1 MDTLTIKQQNNTIGV
16 ILDKE
21 NKKFVFIGRSLPENT
36 VKFFEPVMKWLEEYK
51 NDPLEETY
59 VDMNF
64 IYFNTSSAKIIL
76 EVLQEF
82 DNIHKLGGEVKITWH
97 YMADDYDIKEAG
109 EEYESMVSIPFEY
122 VEHPESDY
130 E

>member
-1 MDTLTIKQQNNTIGV
+1 MEALTIKQQNNTVGV

-21 NKKFVFIGRSLPENT
+21 NKKFVFEGRSLPENT
-36 VKFFEPVMKWLEEYK
+36 VKFFEPIMKWIEEYK
-51 NDPLEETY
+51 TDPNDETHI
-59 VDMNF
+59 DMNF

-82 DNIHKLGGEVKITWH
+82 DSIQKAGKTVKITWH
-97 YMADDYDIKEAG
+97 YMEDDYDIKEAG
-109 EEYESMVSIPFEY
+109 EEYESMVSVPFEY